1 MKPVELLLSRLT
13 KLKRVG
19 GGWAARCPAHDD
31 KKPSLS
37 VSEGDDGRALVHCHA
52 GCTVDAIAKALGLAL
67 RDLMPERELPRASPS
82 PKPLPRRRSG
92 SSGDGGSSKVFA
104 TAADAVAELE
114 RRHGPRSAWWV
125 YEAADGT
132 PLGVVVRWNRS
143 GGRKDIRPVSRTP
156 AGWIIGGMP
165 LPRPLYR
172 LPMLAGA
179 RRVYVT
185 EGEKA
190 AEAVIS
196 LGLVTT
202 TSPHGAQ
209 SANAADWSPLAGK
222 EIVILPDNDAAGRK
236 YASEVVR
243 LLTRLSP
250 APTVKVLELDDLPPG
265 GDAFDFIES
274 YRSAGALADEQIK
287 THIERWADRI
297 EPVEAG
303 ESAPNSERFQPF
315 PVSVLPEPLCSFVA
329 SSATAIGC
337 DASYVALPLLAA
349 LAAAIGNSRRI
360 QLKRGWS
367 EPAIVWAV
375 IVGESGTQKTPAF
388 RLVLQ
393 PLRDLQ
399 AKAMKAHVAALGA
412 YEVDALRYEK
422 KLAEWKRCK
431 NESDPPEKP
440 QPPAAVRMVISDTT
454 VEALA
459 PILLANP
466 RGVLLARDEIG
477 GWLGSFDRYSGGKG
491 GADEAHWLSMHGGEC
506 LVVDRKTGAPR
517 TIYIP
522 SAAVSVT
529 GGIQPGILDRALGA
543 EHRESGLLAR
553 LLLAMPPRRAKLW
566 TEAEISPLT
575 EAALLAIFERLYEL
589 DFARD
594 TDGDSHPITLPLSS
608 AGRGAWINF
617 YNEHGREQAD
627 LTGDLSAAWSKLEG
641 YAARLALV
649 MHCVRWAAQDP
660 TLSDDN
666 AIDEVSVAAGV
677 ELSRW
682 FGHEARRVYSIL
694 TEDDEARDRRR
705 LVEWIER
712 RGGGISLRE
721 LTHGMRQYRGN
732 TEAARAVL
740 NTLAKAGLG
749 HWTHPAPGS
758 AGGRPSP
765 RFELTG
771 AAPVIETPAGD
782 EEGEGIGD
790 RDSDAFPEGAS
801 WGDCSMDNC
810 AAIAA
815 GGDGWGR
822 L

>member
-1 MKPVELLLSRLT
+1 MTPVDLVLSRLT
-13 KLKRVG
+13 KPKKVG
-19 GGWAARCPAHDD
+19 AGWVARCPAHDD
-31 KKPSLS
+31 ERPSLS
-37 VSEGDDGRALVHCHA
+37 ISEGDDGRALVHCHA
-52 GCTVDAIAKALGLAL
+52 GCTPDAIVQAMGLTL
-67 RDLMPERELPRASPS
+67 RDLMPEREPPRASPS
-82 PKPLPRRRSG
+82 PKPPVPQKNAG
-92 SSGDGGSSKVFA
+92 SGDGDAPKVFA
-104 TAADAVAELE
+104 TAAEAVAELD
-114 RRHGPRSAWWV
+114 RRNGSHDARWV
-125 YEAADGT
+125 YQAVDCT
-132 PLGVVVRWNRS
+132 PLGVIVRWNRP

-165 LPRPLYR
+165 APRPLYK
-172 LPMLAGA
+172 LPMLSDAQ
-179 RRVYVT
+179 RVFVT

-196 LGLVTT
+196 LGLMAT
-202 TSPHGAQ
+202 TSPHGSQ
-209 SANAADWSPLAGK
+209 SAGSADWSPLAGK
-222 EIVILPDNDAAGRK
+222 EIVILPDNDTAGRK
-236 YASEVVR
+236 YASDVIN
-243 LLTRLSP
+243 LLAKLSP

-274 YRSAGALADEQIK
+274 YRSAGVLTDKQVRAHLEI
-287 THIERWADRI
+287 WADRI
-297 EPVEAG
+297 APVETDA
-303 ESAPNSERFQPF
+303 SVPDSEKFQPF

-337 DASYVALPLLAA
+337 DASYIALPLLAA
-349 LAAAIGNSRRI
+349 LAAAIGNTRRI

-399 AKAMKAHVAALGA
+399 ARAMKAHAAALDTHEA
-412 YEVDALRYEK
+412 ELLRFEK
-422 KLAEWKRCK
+422 RLAEWKRSK
-431 NESDPPEKP
+431 SNTDPPSKP
-440 QPPAAVRMVISDTT
+440 EPPAAARMIVSDTT

-506 LVVDRKTGAPR
+506 LVVDRKTGTPR

-529 GGIQPGILDRALGA
+529 GGIQPGILNRALGA

-553 LLLAMPPRRAKLW
+553 LLLAMPPRRAKQW

-589 DFARD
+589 DFVRD
-594 TDGDSHPITLPLSS
+594 ADGDAHPITLPLSP
-608 AGRGAWINF
+608 AGKAAWIKF

-649 MHCVRWAAQDP
+649 IHCVRWAAEDP
-660 TLSDDN
+660 TLMV
-666 AIDEVSVAAGV
+666 ADEVDEQSVGTGIA
-677 ELSRW
+677 LSRW

-694 TEDDEARDRRR
+694 AEDDEARDRRR
-705 LVEWIER
+705 LAEWIER
-712 RGGGISLRE
+712 RGGGVTLRE
-721 LTHGMRQYRGN
+721 LTHGVRQFRGDTN
-732 TEAARAVL
+732 AARAALDDLV
-740 NTLAKAGLG
+740 KAGIG
-749 HWTHPAPGS
+749 RWTQPAPGS

-765 RFELTG
+765 RFELTAQSTTAG
-771 AAPVIETPAGD
+771 SAATAP
-782 EEGEGIGD
+782 
-790 RDSDAFPEGAS
+790 R
-801 WGDCSMDNC
+801 
-810 AAIAA
+810 
-815 GGDGWGR
+815 
-822 L
+822 